1 MVGESIVLEKK
12 LVKTLILLNSE
23 LEATNLKNQLKD
35 FPTQLEFFIATNV
48 AQYNAIISSQQI
60 DCFILDWNFEH
71 FTITELVTK
80 LRKSRYR
87 QTPIAIVID
96 KKDVGIGK
104 QYSTLKIDLLITRPF
119 NFAEYQPQLMA
130 VLNKKLGRIIPEDY
144 SVLVLDDSQD
154 ILDIHIDHLKQLEHA
169 NYQTCTSI
177 AQAKKLMKEK
187 KFDLLL
193 LDWNL
198 GDGTCIDLIEFI
210 RSKKEN
216 IDLNGAL
223 IMAVTGRDS
232 AEDIITLL
240 KYDVKDYIIKP
251 FGLVEFEEKLIY
263 ARERHQKKA

>member
-1 MVGESIVLEKK
+1 VSVLEKK
-12 LVKTLILLNSE
+12 LIKTLILLNSE
-23 LEATNLKNQLKD
+23 QEATDLVNQLKN
-35 FPTQLEFFIATNV
+35 FPIQLEFFIATNI
-48 AQYNAIISSQQI
+48 AQYNAIISTHPI

-71 FTITELVTK
+71 FSVTELVTK

-87 QTPIAIVID
+87 QTPIAFVID
-96 KKDVGIGK
+96 KKDAGIGK
-104 QYSTLKIDLLITRPF
+104 QYSTLKIDLLMTRPF
-119 NFAEYQPQLMA
+119 NFDEYQPQLMA
-130 VLNKKLGRIIPEDY
+130 ILNKKLGRIIPENFN
-144 SVLVLDDSQD
+144 VLVLDDSQD
-154 ILDIHIDHLKQLEHA
+154 ILDIHIDHLNQLEHT
-169 NYQTCTSI
+169 NYQTCSSI
-177 AQAKKLMKEK
+177 AQAKKLMREK

-216 IDLNGAL
+216 IDHNQAL

-263 ARERHQKKA
+263 GLERHQKKA